1 MEHARIEQYV
11 TDLLTVTGLEPGGK
25 EQSLWEALHH
35 LCMAAALRDLMTMDE
50 KELLKP
56 FIKKLQFFFSTR
68 FDLRERKGKQKK
80 ESFPPNPLIKKK
92 QEKGKEERNT
102 DTADGG
108 FSGCSSDDDEPAG
121 EAKKPVGKVRLK
133 GHQNLSAG
141 LRARLEAFAA
151 EVRAYD
157 GVYTRE
163 ALNDFFN
170 YWSEENKSTGKMRF
184 EEQRTWNLSKRLKRW
199 VNKTFY
205 VSDTA
210 AAIRMKRLKKEQEKE
225 ARQQQT
231 ASEIAHERR
240 QADQQREA
248 DTEQARK
255 EAGGLADTISKNPTG
270 ILAQVQRDRQKREAL
285 KTGDKQG
292 AGGKTEKKQ
301 QSV

>member
-1 MEHARIEQYV
+1 MNVKNYHIYV
-11 TDLLTVTGLEPGGK
+11 TDLLKVCGIENGGK
-25 EQSLWEALHH
+25 EQPLWDALYH

-92 QEKGKEERNT
+92 QEKTQEERTCMCVDDN
-102 DTADGG
+102 
-108 FSGCSSDDDEPAG
+108 FSGVSSGSSDAFGRRKDAFRKECLALIG
-121 EAKKPVGKVRLK
+121 KYGAQQVGDFY
-133 GHQNLSAG
+133 HYW
-141 LRARLEAFAA
+141 A
-151 EVRAYD
+151 EETKD
-157 GVYTRE
+157 G
-163 ALNDFFN
+163 
-170 YWSEENKSTGKMRF
+170 GKMRW
-184 EEQRTWNLSKRLKRW
+184 ETKKTWNTEFRMARWAKNEYTSKNDSANIRLEKVRQQQ
-199 VNKTFY
+199 
-205 VSDTA
+205 A
-210 AAIRMKRLKKEQEKE
+210 KE
-225 ARQQQT
+225 AQQQQT

>member
-1 MEHARIEQYV
+1 MNVKNYHIYV
-11 TDLLTVTGLEPGGK
+11 TDLLKVCGIENGGK
-25 EQSLWEALHH
+25 EQPLWEALYH

-80 ESFPPNPLIKKK
+80 ESFPPNPLIKEKK
-92 QEKGKEERNT
+92 EKAQGERTNERV
-102 DTADGG
+102 ADA
-108 FSGCSSDDDEPAG
+108 FSGVSSWSSDAFGRRKDAFRKECLALIG
-121 EAKKPVGKVRLK
+121 KYEAQRVGDFY
-133 GHQNLSAG
+133 HYW
-141 LRARLEAFAA
+141 A
-151 EVRAYD
+151 EETKD
-157 GVYTRE
+157 G
-163 ALNDFFN
+163 
-170 YWSEENKSTGKMRF
+170 GKMRW
-184 EEQRTWNLSKRLKRW
+184 ETKKTWNTEFRMARWAGNQYSKA
-199 VNKTFY
+199 
-205 VSDTA
+205 STA
-210 AAIRMKRLKKEQEKE
+210 AAIRLEKVRQQQAKE

-285 KTGDKQG
+285 KTGGKQG

>member
-1 MEHARIEQYV
+1 M
-11 TDLLTVTGLEPGGK
+11 LSP
-25 EQSLWEALHH
+25 
-35 LCMAAALRDLMTMDE
+35 
-50 KELLKP
+50 
-56 FIKKLQFFFSTR
+56 
-68 FDLRERKGKQKK
+68 KK

-92 QEKGKEERNT
+92 QEKGKEERTPPPVCDANSC
-102 DTADGG
+102 
-108 FSGCSSDDDEPAG
+108 FSSDEKEQPE
-121 EAKKPVGKVRLK
+121 EAKKPVETVRLK

-225 ARQQQT
+225 AQQQQT